1 MTAQSPSD
9 QPTDFFRGLVFA
21 VLPSLLLWG
30 MIVLAVRGIG

>member
-1 MTAQSPSD
+1 MTAERWSD

-21 VLPSLLLWG
+21 AMPSVVLWG